1 VIPVRKRVILSF
13 EDMPLSV
20 RKIDVPGA
28 RRVLRIGPVIRAILY
43 VIIIQIIADQD
54 EIAPSIG
61 IKVARSK
68 SDGLPASRHVRG
80 YL

>member
-1 VIPVRKRVILSF
+1 MIIIIN
-13 EDMPLSV
+13 M
-20 RKIDVPGA
+20 
-28 RRVLRIGPVIRAILY
+28 
-43 VIIIQIIADQD
+43 IIIQIIADQD

-80 YL
+80 YSGRQREGLTFDSPEQVDAQKECHKSKSHGILVNTI